1 MYGVCLIRAGFRLL
15 TAQSPTEGFA
25 LAVNEQPDVVI
36 VDVRLRAG
44 PDALT
49 FTTKLRL
56 DARTNQMRIIVL
68 TGDAFATDRAKAI
81 AAGCDVFL
89 TKPCLPHVL
98 TQHAQTLIEPRAR
111 KRAVAR

>member
-1 MYGVCLIRAGFRLL
+1 MPARSRSAPVALLVQPNEDERDMYGVCLIRAGFRLL
-15 TAQSPTEGFA
+15 TAHSPPEGFA

-49 FTTKLRL
+49 FTTTLRL

-68 TGDAFATDRAKAI
+68 TGDAFAPTA
-81 AAGCDVFL
+81 
-89 TKPCLPHVL
+89 P
-98 TQHAQTLIEPRAR
+98 
-111 KRAVAR
+111 KRSPPAVTSS